1 MKEASIMVNLNCKMQ
16 AHARVCKDN
25 KLELELEGKNDTNW
39 NNFVVTGVSLKDHM
53 VRVKGQIKMLF
64 SRMIQHNIKVLIQ
77 YLVNY

>member
-1 MKEASIMVNLNCKMQ
+1 MQ
-16 AHARVCKDN
+16 AHARVCKEN

-53 VRVKGQIKMLF
+53 VRVKGQIKMIF

-77 YLVNY
+77 